1 MNIFSTNEYRCLN
14 FVGNT
19 GGNSLS
25 PVFNINELKH
35 KYLTIKS
42 IKVVPFSPTIYD
54 SVVRVESDTPNF
66 TGKKTY
72 HIAAANHRLSKDNL
86 FEQHSNGLKINFK
99 INDIPLNMFASAD
112 NGFNI
117 DFFVDNIFSC
127 YPEKVQSIDIKLNA
141 KYYMDYSDLAS
152 SEEPYK
158 VKFIVECYLTSYNP
172 MTKLKEIKEIQ
183 RSESY

>member
-25 PVFNINELKH
+25 PDFDINELKQ

-42 IKVVPFSPTIYD
+42 IKVVPFSPALYD
-54 SVVRVESDTPNF
+54 SVVRVESDTSDF
-66 TGKKTY
+66 TGTKTY
-72 HIAAANHRLSKDNL
+72 HLAAANHRLSNDNL
-86 FEQHSNGLKINFK
+86 FERHSDGLKINFR
-99 INDIPLNMFASAD
+99 INDIPLNMFASAN

-141 KYYMDYSDLAS
+141 KYYMNYSDLAS
-152 SEEPYK
+152 SEEPYQ
-158 VKFIVECYLTSYNP
+158 VKLIVECYLTSYNP
-172 MTKLKEIKEIQ
+172 MTRIKELKAFE
-183 RSESY
+183 RLEKY